1 MQNDPL
7 RLDQTLI
14 PLPEIPFSR
23 IASALT
29 KLGWTRDERAPQ
41 TPPLISGEPELAGW
55 TEPGGRTITY
65 TLNPVVRLRVL
76 DAAMLTP
83 GERAAIADTLPLAS
97 DEDFESALNAT
108 DSRRR
113 LWAVFG
119 ARERELY
126 WMQGAIAKLVSD
138 REPIVAQAA
147 AEAATL
153 FARIAEARQRA
164 IAGMKLVEEM
174 VSPLLRALASP
185 EGPELM
191 LELRPTPADY
201 ALVFDPAIAAAVMHA
216 YDRLWKDTP
225 EINPG
230 DGYPDLEVAAAP
242 AGMFRSQNE
251 VSWRFPQGYRAI
263 APWLQPQRT
272 WIRWRYLGHG
282 ESAGGIAFDG
292 LVWLDKRWA
301 WFPKPFRVIPEI
313 VRRKSASKD
322 AQ

>member
-23 IASALT
+23 INAALT
-29 KLGWTRDERAPQ
+29 KLGWARDGRAPQ
-41 TPPLISGEPELAGW
+41 TPPLVPGEPELAGW
-55 TEPGGRTITY
+55 TEPGGRSLTY

-76 DAAMLTP
+76 DAALLTP
-83 GERAAIADTLPLAS
+83 GERAAIADAIPLAS
-97 DEDFESALNAT
+97 DEDLESALNAN

-147 AEAATL
+147 VEAAAT

-164 IAGMKLVEEM
+164 LAGMRLVEEM

-185 EGPELM
+185 EGPELVQ
-191 LELRPTPADY
+191 ELRPTPADY
-201 ALVFDPAIAAAVMHA
+201 ALVFEAGIAAAVMHA
-216 YDRLWKDTP
+216 YDRLWTQPP
-225 EINPG
+225 EVDPG

-272 WIRWRYLGHG
+272 WVRWRYLGRG

-313 VRRKSASKD
+313 VRRKGTSNE